1 MTINAEP
8 DKHELLI
15 TAWLDNE
22 ISDAQRQEFEQLL
35 ASNPTFKAQFE
46 QRKLEYDNLDA
57 ALRLIDKTPM
67 PDNVMALLISSDTEA
82 NEAQGTISQE
92 ISSQEARSQEV
103 SAQQTSDQ
111 KSTQKSEN
119 QEIQQSM
126 GSHSSENP
134 GNSSENSS
142 ENLNHT
148 AQTASSVTAD
158 SHQTKTGA
166 EQNMKVTAI
175 ESSKNIVQAE
185 ESKWFT
191 PLSLAASVVMVGLL
205 VLFYFDSDDLFE
217 GSPNFRAQLHN
228 ALSNS
233 LSGDTIPL
241 SESQKIYINLTFLD
255 KEYRYCREYFIS
267 QPEQAT
273 LHRIACRT
281 HSQWQTL
288 VETETQTSP
297 LDTGAN
303 QIRTASGSSSSDI
316 DAFLDEKMATDALEH
331 SDEIKAIEKT
341 WQILPEKS

>member
-8 DKHELLI
+8 NHHEILI

-22 ISDAQRQEFEQLL
+22 ISDSQRQEFQRLIESD
-35 ASNPTFKAQFE
+35 ATFKAKFE

-57 ALRLIDKTPM
+57 ALRRIDKTPL
-67 PDNVMALLISSDTEA
+67 PSNIMALLNDEASEPPVIPGDATFEQNNHQHIQSDVD
-82 NEAQGTISQE
+82 N
-92 ISSQEARSQEV
+92 
-103 SAQQTSDQ
+103 TSGETPD
-111 KSTQKSEN
+111 
-119 QEIQQSM
+119 
-126 GSHSSENP
+126 
-134 GNSSENSS
+134 NSSENSS

-148 AQTASSVTAD
+148 AQTASSATAERAK
-158 SHQTKTGA
+158 STTGA

-175 ESSKNIVQAE
+175 HSSKNIVTAE

-205 VLFYFDSDDLFE
+205 VLFYFDSGDMFE
-217 GSPNFRAQLHN
+217 GSPDFRAQLHN

-241 SESQKIYINLTFLD
+241 SENQNIYINLTFLD

-281 HSQWQTL
+281 HSQWQTQ
-288 VETETQTSP
+288 VETETQSSP
-297 LDTGAN
+297 LDNSTD
-303 QIRTASGSSSSDI
+303 QIRTASGIAASDV
-316 DAFLDEKMATDALEH
+316 DAYLDEKMVTDALEH
-331 SDEIKAIEKT
+331 DDEIKAIAKL
-341 WQILPEKS
+341 WQLLPEK

>member
-35 ASNPTFKAQFE
+35 ASNSSFKTQFE

-67 PDNVMALLISSDTEA
+67 PDNIMALLNSSDTEA
-82 NEAQGTISQE
+82 NETQETISQE
-92 ISSQEARSQEV
+92 SST
-103 SAQQTSDQ
+103 QQTGDQ

-158 SHQTKTGA
+158 SHQIKTGA
-166 EQNMKVTAI
+166 EQNMKATAI

-303 QIRTASGSSSSDI
+303 QIRTASGSSNSDI